1 MYARPMERGRTTD
14 EVIAEL
20 REIAAGDGAWGF
32 GRAFTYVFD
41 GPDLADLTAE
51 AMRLF
56 SESNGLDPTAFP
68 SFLRFENDLVAF
80 ARSILSGD
88 ERVAGTATS
97 GGTESIMLAT
107 KAARDALRGTGVEGR
122 LNVVLPITGH
132 AAFHKAA
139 AYLDLDIR
147 TTAVDEG
154 FRAVPEAIA
163 DAIDERTALVA
174 ASAPSYAH
182 GVVDPVAEVGR
193 VAKDA
198 GRWFHVDAC
207 VGGMVLPFLDD
218 APDFDF
224 SIETVDSISMDL
236 HKYGYTPKGASLV
249 LYRSPELRAHQ
260 YFATASW
267 TGYPVANPTVQST
280 RSATSLA
287 AAWAT
292 VLHLGADGYRRLAT
306 DSWQATCGLLD
317 AVRSCG
323 KVDLVTE
330 PDAPLFAVTS
340 LDVFTHAHGMKERGW
355 MVGVTPSFGPSPA
368 HMHFTITA
376 AHLPLVDELARDLI
390 ETTPET
396 AASIL
401 GDLDLSAIDP
411 TLIGSIL
418 DSLDL
423 DRDRA
428 MIDAAIDSLD
438 PPARAAVIS
447 AFLQHL
453 YR

>member
-1 MYARPMERGRTTD
+1 MEHPRSID

-20 REIAAGDGAWGF
+20 QVIASKDGEWGF

-41 GPDLADLTAE
+41 GPDLSAVTAE

-56 SESNGLDPTAFP
+56 AGSNGLDPTAFP

-88 ERVAGTATS
+88 DQVVGSVTS
-97 GGTESIMLAT
+97 GGTESIILAT
-107 KAARDALRGTGVEGR
+107 KAARDALRAAGVGGR
-122 LNVVLPITGH
+122 LNIVLPITGH

-154 FRAVPEAIA
+154 FRAVPAAVA
-163 DAIDERTALVA
+163 DAIDERTVLVV
-174 ASAPSYAH
+174 ASAPSYTH
-182 GVVDPVAEVGR
+182 GVVDPIAEVGR
-193 VAKDA
+193 VAKEA

-267 TGYPVANPTVQST
+267 TGYPVANPTIQST
-280 RSATSLA
+280 KSGAALA
-287 AAWAT
+287 AAWAA
-292 VLHLGADGYRRLAT
+292 VRHLGTAGYRRLAME
-306 DSWQATCGLLD
+306 SWEATRILLE
-317 AVRSCG
+317 AIRSSG
-323 KVDLVTE
+323 KVDLVTD
-330 PDAPLFAVTS
+330 PDTPLCAVTS
-340 LDVFTHAHGMKERGW
+340 ADVFTHAHAMKERGW
-355 MVGVTPSFGPSPA
+355 MIGVTPSFGPSPA
-368 HMHFTITA
+368 HLHFTITA
-376 AHLPLVDELARDLI
+376 AHLPLADELARDLI
-390 ETTPET
+390 ETAPES

-411 TLIGSIL
+411 ALIGGLL
-418 DSLDL
+418 DSFDL

-428 MIDAAIDSLD
+428 LIDAAIDSLE
-438 PPARAAVIS
+438 PQARAAVIS

-453 YR
+453 FR